1 MMKIFFHNAKPVSIV
16 IKKTTT
22 TMYIAESEKAS
33 ANINLTMKG
42 RLVMSNH
49 KSISKKIRLEVYEK
63 CNYKCS
69 YSLPWLYP
77 YGVDRLQQNAQK
89 TLEEIAEQVVAI
101 LDPTKHA
108 YTFDEY
114 LILLQDIRDGIA
126 SGKPEKYILYLA
138 LAQTV

>member
-89 TLEEIAEQVVAI
+89 TLEEIAELASVDFAEQVAAK

-126 SGKPEKYILYLA
+126 SGKPEKYIL
-138 LAQTV
+138 

>member
-49 KSISKKIRLEVYEK
+49 KSISKKIRL
-63 CNYKCS
+63 
-69 YSLPWLYP
+69 
-77 YGVDRLQQNAQK
+77 
-89 TLEEIAEQVVAI
+89 
-101 LDPTKHA
+101 
-108 YTFDEY
+108 
-114 LILLQDIRDGIA
+114 
-126 SGKPEKYILYLA
+126 
-138 LAQTV
+138 